1 VGEDENGVY
10 VVVFKKAQKNGNLTG
25 EDLTINLRNLKSDLE
40 SLSIP
45 QVKLVLELID
55 HMKQVNEEDTE

>member
-1 VGEDENGVY
+1 VSEDDNGVY
-10 VVVFKKAQKNGNLTG
+10 VVVFKKAQKNGNLTR

>member
-1 VGEDENGVY
+1 VGEDDNGVY
-10 VVVFKKAQKNGNLTG
+10 VVVFKKAQKNGNLTE

>member
-55 HMKQVNEEDTE
+55 RMKKVNEEDMG